1 MNDLKVVH
9 ILNSIYGKS
18 SNIGYR
24 TWIINQLL
32 SNLSVDWIT
41 FGRGSVIKTSRFKPV
56 QFLGAFVPRAMN
68 YYRMKFDHNFN
79 HRKFDFIFFESMFL
93 FRYKSLLSSYNPKK
107 TLIHL
112 WEPCD
117 RIIDL
122 CHTLGFKVIL
132 EIPIA
137 PEKTGEE
144 LVKQGLYGKTQYVDN
159 EIDEGKAFL
168 NADYLLLPSQFVKNE
183 IVKFYDIDEKK
194 LFVVPFGAH
203 LGSVKNYDKIDP
215 KSIQFGFAGGTS
227 PRKGL
232 HYLLQAFD
240 REFDPDAL
248 HICGRIYKDSL
259 VKKSNIHFYGH
270 VDIEK
275 YFTKFDVY
283 VFPTLMEGSSKSV
296 YEAMAA
302 GIPVIT
308 TPNAGSIIEDGQE
321 GFIVPVGDIN
331 ALKEKMQYFKDNPE
345 ELIRMGKNGRK
356 KIENGFLWEDYAQ
369 RVVDVYRTIL
379 KENEI

>member
-1 MNDLKVVH
+1 MSDFKVVH

-24 TWIINQLL
+24 TSIINQLL
-32 SNLSVDWIT
+32 SKLSIDWIT
-41 FGRGSVIKTSRFKPV
+41 FGRGSAIKTSQFKPV
-56 QFLGAFVPRAMN
+56 QLLGALIPRAMN
-68 YYRMKFDHNFN
+68 YYRMKFDHTFN
-79 HRKFDFIFFESMFL
+79 HRKFDLNFFESMFL
-93 FRYKSLLSSYNPKK
+93 LRYKSLLASYEPKT

-112 WEPCD
+112 WEPCH

-122 CHTLGFKVIL
+122 CHELGFKVIL

-137 PEKTGEE
+137 PEKTGEV
-144 LVKQGLYGKTQYVDN
+144 LVQQGLYGKIQYIDN
-159 EIDEGKAFL
+159 EIDEGKAFSS
-168 NADYLLLPSQFVKNE
+168 ADYLLLPSKFVKTE
-183 IVKFYDIDEKK
+183 IVKFYNIDEKK
-194 LFVVPFGAH
+194 LVVVPFGAH
-203 LGSVKNYDKIDP
+203 LGLEKKYSKINP

-232 HYLLQAFD
+232 HYLLQSFD
-240 REFDPDAL
+240 SDFDKDAL
-248 HICGRIYKDSL
+248 HICGRIYKDSM
-259 VKKSNIHFYGH
+259 VKKSNILFYGH

-308 TPNAGSIIEDGQE
+308 TPNAGSIIEDGKD
-321 GFIVPVGDIN
+321 GFIVPVGDVK
-331 ALKEKMQYFKDNPE
+331 ALKEKMQYFKDNPDE
-345 ELIRMGKNGRK
+345 IVRMGKNGRE
-356 KIENGFLWEDYAQ
+356 KIANGFLWEDYAQ
-369 RVVDVYRTIL
+369 RVADVYKTLL
-379 KENEI
+379 KENKR